1 MKNSWPKA
9 CYQKHSF
16 SITSTFWTTVF
27 APVSF
32 DYCLFSFFFCLPAS
46 VLLFVNFPLYSFFGL
61 LLVFQTFL
69 ASLFLL
75 PFSFNN
81 LASLFFYFFSSFFC
95 KSGEV
100 SLFFPMVSTSPL
112 CRPLLGSLFRQLCAT
127 TSSKH
132 QTEKTARKIC
142 FWFRKNNNM
151 N

>member
-16 SITSTFWTTVF
+16 SITSTFWTTFLLQCPLTIVYFHSSFVF
-27 APVSF
+27 SLQFYCLLIFLFIPFLAF
-32 DYCLFSFFFCLPAS
+32 FLFFKLFLCLYFYCLF
-46 VLLFVNFPLYSFFGL
+46 
-61 LLVFQTFL
+61 
-69 ASLFLL
+69 
-75 PFSFNN
+75 PFSN

-112 CRPLLGSLFRQLCAT
+112 RSPILGSLFRQLCAT